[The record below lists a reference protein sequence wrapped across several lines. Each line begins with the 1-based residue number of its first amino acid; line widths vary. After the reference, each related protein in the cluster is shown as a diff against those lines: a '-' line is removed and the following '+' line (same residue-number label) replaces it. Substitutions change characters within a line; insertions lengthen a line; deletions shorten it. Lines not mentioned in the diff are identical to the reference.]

1 MTKKN
6 KYIIFFLFSFLIS
19 NNFTIEYLDN
29 DSTLVQIYYNS
40 ENSIIPSYVYPIYTR
55 IILYDQNKNIIDDIT
70 SSMTKAYWKG
80 NNDWVYNLSYDV
92 SMQSL
97 ELRFAKSLDNL
108 SSQYESFRTEL
119 VKSNN
124 IDIIKKL
131 LIDKKYSSAMLYI
144 EDILASSSNIELK
157 AECLYLKSEIFL
169 NDFND
174 YENASIHL
182 EDIVDNYSKTQVSKK
197 ALFSLAYLYANYLG
211 YYTDAILLYDK
222 FMSLYPTDDLIP
234 SINYELEIL
243 RNIK

>member
-80 NNDWVYNLSYDV
+80 NNDWVYNLRYDL
-92 SMQSL
+92 SMHSL
-97 ELRFAKSLDNL
+97 ELRFAKSLENL

-131 LIDKKYSSAMLYI
+131 LIDKEYSSAMLYI

-174 YENASIHL
+174 YENASISL

-197 ALFSLAYLYANYLG
+197 AIFSLAYLYANYLG
-211 YYTDAILLYDK
+211 YYTDAIILYDK
-222 FMSLYPTDDLIP
+222 FKNLYPSDDLIP

>member
-40 ENSIIPSYVYPIYTR
+40 ENSIIPRYVYPIYTR

-92 SMQSL
+92 SMKSL

-197 ALFSLAYLYANYLG
+197 AVFSLAYLYANYLG

-222 FMSLYPTDDLIP
+222 FKNLYPSDDLIP

>member
-1 MTKKN
+1 MMKKN

-19 NNFTIEYLDN
+19 NNITIEFLDN
-29 DSTLVQIYYNS
+29 DNTLVEIYYNS
-40 ENSIIPSYVYPIYTR
+40 ENSIIPSYTYPVYAR
-55 IILYDQNKNIIDDIT
+55 IILYDQNNNLIDDIT

-80 NNDWVYNLSYDV
+80 NNDWVYNLRYDL
-92 SMQSL
+92 SMHSL
-97 ELRFAKSLDNL
+97 ELRFAKSLENL

-131 LIDKKYSSAMLYI
+131 LIDKEYSSAMLYI

-174 YENASIHL
+174 YENASISL
-182 EDIVDNYSKTQVSKK
+182 EDIVNNYSKTQVSKK
-197 ALFSLAYLYANYLG
+197 AIFSLAYLYANYLG
-211 YYTDAILLYDK
+211 YYTDAVLLYDK
-222 FMSLYPTDDLIP
+222 FKNLYPSDDLIP

>member
-92 SMQSL
+92 SIQSL

-197 ALFSLAYLYANYLG
+197 AVFSLAYLYANYLG

-222 FMSLYPTDDLIP
+222 FKNLYPSDDLIP

>member
-1 MTKKN
+1 MMKKN
-6 KYIIFFLFSFLIS
+6 KYIIFFLFSFLIPNDFVIKFS
-19 NNFTIEYLDN
+19 DN
-29 DSTLVQIYYNS
+29 DTTLVQIYYNT
-40 ENSIIPSYVYPIYTR
+40 ENSIIPSYVYPVYTR
-55 IILYDQNKNIIDDIT
+55 LMLYDQNDNLIDDIT
-70 SSMTKAYWKG
+70 SSMTKAYWMG
-80 NNDWVYNLSYDV
+80 NNHWVYNLSYEV
-92 SMQSL
+92 SMRSV
-97 ELRFAKSLDNL
+97 ELRFAKSLENL
-108 SSQYESFRTEL
+108 SSEYESFRTKL
-119 VKSNN
+119 VKSDN

-131 LIDKKYSSAMLYI
+131 LMDKKYSSAMLNI
-144 EDILASSSNIELK
+144 EDILTSSSNIELK

-222 FMSLYPTDDLIP
+222 FMNLYPTDDLIP

>member
-19 NNFTIEYLDN
+19 NNFTIEFSDN

-40 ENSIIPSYVYPIYTR
+40 ENSIIPSYVYPVYTR
-55 IILYDQNKNIIDDIT
+55 IILYDQNNNLIDDIT

-80 NNDWVYNLSYDV
+80 INDWVYNLSYDV

-97 ELRFAKSLDNL
+97 ELRFAKSLENL
-108 SSQYESFRTEL
+108 SSEYESFRTEL

-131 LIDKKYSSAMLYI
+131 LIDKKYSSAMLNIEYI
-144 EDILASSSNIELK
+144 LTSSSNVELK

-197 ALFSLAYLYANYLG
+197 AVFSLAYLYANYLG

-222 FMSLYPTDDLIP
+222 FKNLYPSDDLIP

>member
-19 NNFTIEYLDN
+19 NDFIIEFSEN
-29 DSTLVQIYYNS
+29 DSSLVQIYYNS
-40 ENSIIPSYVYPIYTR
+40 ENSIIPSYVYPVYTR
-55 IILYDQNKNIIDDIT
+55 IMLYDQNNDLIDDIT

-80 NNDWVYNLSYDV
+80 SNDWVYNLSYEI
-92 SMQSL
+92 SMHSL
-97 ELRFAKSLDNL
+97 ELRFANSLENL
-108 SSQYESFRTEL
+108 SYEYESFRAEL
-119 VKSNN
+119 VKSDN

-144 EDILASSSNIELK
+144 EDILTSSSNIELK

-182 EDIVDNYSKTQVSKK
+182 ENIVDNYSKTQVSKK
-197 ALFSLAYLYANYLG
+197 AIFSLAYLYANYLG
-211 YYTDAILLYDK
+211 YYTDAVLLYDK
-222 FMSLYPTDDLIP
+222 FKNLYPSDDLIP

>member
-92 SMQSL
+92 SIQSL

-197 ALFSLAYLYANYLG
+197 AVFSLAYLYANYLG

-222 FMSLYPTDDLIP
+222 FKKLYPSDDLIP

>member
-40 ENSIIPSYVYPIYTR
+40 ENSIIPSYVYPVYTR

-197 ALFSLAYLYANYLG
+197 AVFSLAYLYANYLG

-222 FMSLYPTDDLIP
+222 FKKLYPSDDLIP

>member
-19 NNFTIEYLDN
+19 NDFIIEFSDS

-40 ENSIIPSYVYPIYTR
+40 ENSIIPSYVYPVYTR
-55 IILYDQNKNIIDDIT
+55 IISYDQNNNLIDDIT

-80 NNDWVYNLSYDV
+80 NNDWVYNLFYEV
-92 SMQSL
+92 SMHSL
-97 ELRFAKSLDNL
+97 ELRFSKSLENL
-108 SSQYESFRTEL
+108 SSVYESFRTEL
-119 VKSNN
+119 VKSDN
-124 IDIIKKL
+124 IDIIKQL
-131 LIDKKYSSAMLYI
+131 LIDKNYSSAMLYI
-144 EDILASSSNIELK
+144 EDILTSSSNIELK

-197 ALFSLAYLYANYLG
+197 AIFSLAYLYANYLG

-222 FMSLYPTDDLIP
+222 FKKLYPSDDLIP

>member
-6 KYIIFFLFSFLIS
+6 NYIIFFLFSFLIS

-40 ENSIIPSYVYPIYTR
+40 ENSIIPSYVYPVYTR

-131 LIDKKYSSAMLYI
+131 LIDNKYSSAMLYI

-197 ALFSLAYLYANYLG
+197 AVFSLAYLYANYLG

-222 FMSLYPTDDLIP
+222 FKNLYPSDDLIP

>member
-40 ENSIIPSYVYPIYTR
+40 ENSIIPSYVYPVYTR

-92 SMQSL
+92 SIQSL

-197 ALFSLAYLYANYLG
+197 AVFSLAYLYANYLG

-222 FMSLYPTDDLIP
+222 FKNLYPSDDLIP

>member
-1 MTKKN
+1 MMKKN

-92 SMQSL
+92 SIQSL

-197 ALFSLAYLYANYLG
+197 AVFSLAYLYANYLG

-222 FMSLYPTDDLIP
+222 FKKLYPSDDLIP

>member
-29 DSTLVQIYYNS
+29 YSTLVQIYYNS
-40 ENSIIPSYVYPIYTR
+40 ENSIIPSYVYPVYTR

-124 IDIIKKL
+124 IDIIKKF
-131 LIDKKYSSAMLYI
+131 LIDNKYSSAMLYI

-197 ALFSLAYLYANYLG
+197 AVFSLAYLYANYLG

-222 FMSLYPTDDLIP
+222 FKNLYPSDDLIP

>member
-1 MTKKN
+1 MKKKN

-19 NNFTIEYLDN
+19 NNFKIEFSDN

-40 ENSIIPSYVYPIYTR
+40 ENSIIPSYVYPVYTR
-55 IILYDQNKNIIDDIT
+55 IILYDKNNNLIDDIT

-97 ELRFAKSLDNL
+97 ELRFAKSIENL
-108 SSQYESFRTEL
+108 SLKYESFRSEL

-124 IDIIKKL
+124 IDIIKKF

-144 EDILASSSNIELK
+144 EDILSSSSSIELK

-182 EDIVDNYSKTQVSKK
+182 ENIVYNYPKTQVLKK
-197 ALFSLAYLYANYLG
+197 AMFSLAYLYANYLG

-222 FMSLYPTDDLIP
+222 FKNLYPKDDLIP

>member
-197 ALFSLAYLYANYLG
+197 AVFSLAYLYANYLG

-222 FMSLYPTDDLIP
+222 FKNLYPSDDLIP